1 MFVTI
6 TTRTERV
13 RVLPLFSLCLFIC
26 VRLIINRLNL
36 IVLNFYF
43 SFIGKKKQKY
53 KIDNKYLKKIYNL
66 TDQL

>member
-43 SFIGKKKQKY
+43 SFIGKKKSKNT
-53 KIDNKYLKKIYNL
+53 KSIINILKKSI
-66 TDQL
+66 T